1 MRILSMKRAR
11 CAIPPS
17 RIFGLRGYCC
27 IVVTLLSSF
36 SGGWRRA
43 GARAERSDLLALGGA
58 STSGLLG
65 DRTRSTLRL
74 SHRTRLMK
82 GLQLPICL
90 HDHGEFTHHVR
101 NVRTGDRIV
110 TLVVPQSGVHAVADA
125 AEARGRPPGLQGFR

>member
-17 RIFGLRGYCC
+17 KTFGLRGYCC

-43 GARAERSDLLALGGA
+43 GAPAKRSDLLARGGA

-65 DRTRSTLRL
+65 ERTRASLFL
-74 SHRTRLMK
+74 VSHQVDFYHVFLPVDLVENAPLAL
-82 GLQLPICL
+82 GL
-90 HDHGEFTHHVR
+90 FS
-101 NVRTGDRIV
+101 
-110 TLVVPQSGVHAVADA
+110 QSGQV
-125 AEARGRPPGLQGFR
+125 R